1 MGGCCC
7 GCDTIALVVV
17 VVAMMEGCEEE
28 EEDGMVLGR
37 VLRVRR
43 GEVDAVR
50 LVVVLRSS
58 ISRAVEEGIIIIMV

>member
-7 GCDTIALVVV
+7 GCDAIALVV
-17 VVAMMEGCEEE
+17 VVAMMEGCKEE

-43 GEVDAVR
+43 GEVDVVR
-50 LVVVLRSS
+50 LVVVLGSS
-58 ISRAVEEGIIIIMV
+58 ISHAVEEGIIIIMV

>member
-7 GCDTIALVVV
+7 GCDAIALV

-43 GEVDAVR
+43 GEVDVVR
-50 LVVVLRSS
+50 LVVVLGSS

>member
-7 GCDTIALVVV
+7 GCDTIAL
-17 VVAMMEGCEEE
+17 EE

-43 GEVDAVR
+43 GEVDVVR
-50 LVVVLRSS
+50 LVVVLGSS